1 MYGDSHA
8 LSSDSRPII
17 PSNSRPKEEDLVFPK
32 SREQQHLLFMDSD
45 TNTNYTHQNNS
56 GLARFRSAPSSLFAN
71 FTNGVETQGLTSR
84 FDCGR
89 EKVAVNE
96 FTAVNSQLPPPY
108 PRQSGAHVG
117 SLAAAADGGGYRV
130 AGSMRMD
137 HQGQGKMGSSLMRQN
152 SSPAGLF
159 SHLTAQNGYA
169 TARGIGSY
177 RVGANVDISPSSCT
191 FKNHMNFSSLGMLS
205 RITEVENESGG
216 LSGLDETKVGNSNGV
231 NLSYST
237 GFPIGSWNDSSN
249 FVENFNGIKREFD
262 NDGKAFVNNENG
274 EFGNRPHILSHHL
287 SLPKTSAEM
296 AAMEK
301 LLQLQDTVPCKIRA
315 KRGCATHPRSIAERV
330 RRTRISERMR
340 KLQELVPN
348 MDKQTN
354 TADMLD
360 FAVDYIKNLQK
371 QYKTLSDTRANCK
384 CSASQKSV
392 PNQTHF

>member
-17 PSNSRPKEEDLVFPK
+17 SSNLRPN
-32 SREQQHLLFMDSD
+32 EQQQQQFLFMDSE
-45 TNTNYTHQNNS
+45 TNTNYSHQNNS
-56 GLARFRSAPSSLFAN
+56 GLARFRSAPSSLFTN
-71 FTNGVETQGLTSR
+71 SNNGVETRGLTTI
-84 FDCGR
+84 FDCGG
-89 EKVAVNE
+89 EKSAVSE
-96 FTAVNSQLPPPY
+96 FAQLPPQY
-108 PRQSGAHVG
+108 PRQSGVHV
-117 SLAAAADGGGYRV
+117 DGGGYKV
-130 AGSMRMD
+130 AGLRRMD
-137 HQGQGKMGSSLMRQN
+137 HQGQGKMGSSLVRQN

-159 SHLTAQNGYA
+159 SHHTAQNGYA
-169 TARGIGSY
+169 TARGIGNY
-177 RVGANVDISPSSCT
+177 RAGANVDLSPSSST
-191 FKNHMNFSSLGMLS
+191 FKNHMSFSSLGMLS

-216 LSGLDETKVGNSNGV
+216 ASGLDDTKVGNSNCI

-237 GFPIGSWNDSSN
+237 GFPFGSWNDSTN

-262 NDGKAFVNNENG
+262 NDGKAFENG
-274 EFGNRPHILSHHL
+274 EFENRPHILSHHI

-296 AAMEK
+296 AAVEK
-301 LLQLQDTVPCKIRA
+301 FLQLQDTVPCKIRA

-371 QYKTLSDTRANCK
+371 QYKTLSDNRANCK

-392 PNQTHF
+392 PNQTRC